1 MKMRFHPGFAR
12 RVADGMTLLE
22 VMVVVIILGM
32 LATIVGKVVLDRME
46 DARVNAAKAQIAQFM
61 GALDLFYLDNGFY
74 PTTEQG
80 LKALVEKPTAGPSA
94 DKWGQRKYLDS
105 ESIPLDPWGHEY
117 FYQCPGTHGRFD
129 IICYGRD
136 GVEGGEGY
144 DADIHSWE
152 LGGARKDQ

>member
-1 MKMRFHPGFAR
+1 MKFHQGFVR
-12 RVADGMTLLE
+12 RAAGGMTLLE

-46 DARVNAAKAQIAQFM
+46 DARVNTARAQIAQFT

-74 PTTEQG
+74 PTTQQG
-80 LKALVEKPTAGPSA
+80 LMALIEKPTTGPSA

-105 ESIPLDPWGHEY
+105 ETIPLDPWGHEY
-117 FYQCPGTHGRFD
+117 FYQCPGAHGRFD

-144 DADIHSWE
+144 DADINSWE
-152 LGGARKDQ
+152 LGGARKEQ

>member
-1 MKMRFHPGFAR
+1 MKMRFGTGFAR

-32 LATIVGKVVLDRME
+32 LATIVGKVVLDRLE
-46 DARVNAAKAQIAQFM
+46 DARVNTARAQIGQFM

-80 LKALVEKPTAGPSA
+80 LKALVERPTTGPSA

-105 ESIPLDPWGHEY
+105 EAIPLDPWGHEY
-117 FYQCPGTHGRFD
+117 FYQCPGSHGRFD
-129 IICYGRD
+129 IICYGRS

-144 DADIHSWE
+144 DAAINSWE

>member
-1 MKMRFHPGFAR
+1 MRFHMGLAR
-12 RVADGMTLLE
+12 RVAGAMTLLE

-32 LATIVGKVVLDRME
+32 IATIVGKVVLDRLE
-46 DARVNAAKAQIAQFM
+46 DAHVKVARTQIAEFM

-80 LKALVEKPTAGPSA
+80 LQALVQKPASGPSA

-105 ESIPLDPWGHEY
+105 DTIPLDPWGHEY

-129 IICYGRD
+129 IICYGRA

-144 DADIHSWE
+144 DAAINSWE

>member
-1 MKMRFHPGFAR
+1 MRFHRGFAAR
-12 RVADGMTLLE
+12 SADGMTLLE

-32 LATIVGKVVLDRME
+32 IATIVGKVVLDRKE
-46 DARVNAAKAQIAQFM
+46 DANVRIARTQIAQFM
-61 GALDLFYLDNGFY
+61 GALDLFYLDNNFY
-74 PTTEQG
+74 PTTQQG
-80 LKALVEKPTAGPSA
+80 LQALIEKPATGPSA
-94 DKWGQRKYLDS
+94 DKWGQRRYLDS
-105 ESIPLDPWGHEY
+105 LAIPLDPWGHEY

-144 DADIHSWE
+144 DADINSWE